1 MKTILVPLAQHD
13 RLTPML
19 EAALILGRN
28 FTSYIEGMALAEPV
42 ASFIAADA
50 LGATIVYE
58 GAAQHDD
65 EATQELHHRFE
76 DFMQARG
83 VPRQA
88 AGAEPP
94 TYGWCDEATSG
105 DVFVGSYGRVFDIT
119 IVGRPGSAN
128 GEPRMST
135 LESALFESG
144 RPILMVPSIVP
155 ATIGETVVVAW
166 NGSTETARAVG
177 FAMPILR
184 RARRTVVL
192 SVEGG
197 SVVGPTGDQ
206 VVRHLTR
213 NGVASESLNVSPE
226 SRSTGE
232 AILAETTRL
241 GADLLIKG
249 AFTQSRLRQMIF
261 GGATRHVI
269 SAANLPVFMAH

>member
-1 MKTILVPLAQHD
+1 MKTILVPLARHD
-13 RLTPML
+13 RLGAML
-19 EAALILGRN
+19 EAALILGRG
-28 FTSYIEGMALAEPV
+28 FGSYIEGMALAEPV

-65 EATQELHHRFE
+65 DAALELRRRFD
-76 DFMQARG
+76 DFMQARN
-83 VPRQA
+83 VPRLA
-88 AGAEPP
+88 ANDEAP
-94 TYGWCDEATSG
+94 TYGWCSEAASG

-119 IVGRPGSAN
+119 IVGRPGSSN

-144 RPILMVPSIVP
+144 RPILMVPATVP
-155 ATIGETVVVAW
+155 TTMGETVLIAW
-166 NGSTETARAVG
+166 NGSTETARAIG
-177 FAMPILR
+177 FAMPLLR

-197 SVVGPTGDQ
+197 SVAGPTGDQ

-213 NGVASESLNVSPE
+213 NGVASESLEAVPG

-232 AILAETTRL
+232 TILAEAARL

-269 SAANLPVFMAH
+269 SAATLPVFMAH